1 MIRQTSHTTR
11 MTIGDWLK
19 RIGSDDRLMP
29 THVSLFTALLIC
41 WRQEGYANPF
51 NVTRKTLMGYAKIAS
66 IATYHKCIRELDGY
80 GYIRYR
86 PSYHPTDG
94 SLIYWPFLEDP

>member
-1 MIRQTSHTTR
+1 MIRSRSHV
-11 MTIGDWLK
+11 TITLGDWLRK
-19 RIGSDDRLMP
+19 LGADKRLMP

-41 WRQEGYANPF
+41 WHRSGHAHPF
-51 NVTRKTLMGYAKIAS
+51 SVTRKTLMDYAKIAS

-86 PSYHPTDG
+86 PSYHPVKG
-94 SLIYWPFLEDP
+94 SEISWPFLEDP